1 MDRQTILRA
10 IELQKYMRAMDIR
23 LKRHYRMSRPQI
35 NEFWRRVWTRL
46 RADPGLKTEQATEE
60 ELIACRK
67 KNKPI

>member
-1 MDRQTILRA
+1 M
-10 IELQKYMRAMDIR
+10 R

-35 NEFWRRVWTRL
+35 NEFWRRVWERL

-67 KNKPI
+67 RNKPT